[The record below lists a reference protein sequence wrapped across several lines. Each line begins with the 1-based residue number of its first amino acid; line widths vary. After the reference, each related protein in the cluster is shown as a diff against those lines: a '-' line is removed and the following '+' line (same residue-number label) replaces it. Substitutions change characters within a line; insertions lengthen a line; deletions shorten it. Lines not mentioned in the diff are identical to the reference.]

1 MAIKSHNKISAEF
14 SMASMSNLVF
24 LLLIFF
30 VLTSTIV
37 APNAIKLLL
46 PSGTGQ
52 TISKQSTF
60 LYINSQNQFF
70 VNKTPANNQN
80 LQQILSQSL
89 IGQTEGVIVLQVDR
103 NVPMQSF
110 VTVIDAVNQMN
121 KLMKTKHKVI
131 LATTPKE

>member
-30 VLTSTIV
+30 VLTSTII

-52 TISKQSTF
+52 TISKKSTF
-60 LYINSQNQFF
+60 VYINNQNQFF
-70 VNKTPANNQN
+70 VNKTPASILN
-80 LQQILSQSL
+80 LQQLLSQSL
-89 IGQTEGVIVLQVDR
+89 IGQTEGVIVLQIDR

-110 VTVIDAVNQMN
+110 VSVIDVVNEMN
-121 KLMKTKHKVI
+121 KVMKTKHKVI

>member
-30 VLTSTIV
+30 VLTSTII

-60 LYINSQNQFF
+60 VYINNQNQFF
-70 VNKTPANNQN
+70 VNKTPASILN
-80 LQQILSQSL
+80 LQQLLSQSL
-89 IGQTEGVIVLQVDR
+89 IGQTEGVIVLQIDR

-110 VTVIDAVNQMN
+110 VSVIDVVNEMN
-121 KLMKTKHKVI
+121 KVMKTKHKVI